1 MVFVDVCLVFV
12 GVFSIWKCV
21 FGRIS
26 LSLSC
31 LGKIDNFDKYF
42 PMYSFGVYIDEE
54 DSVPG
59 DPSTTEGQAWPFL
72 SPNANDRDI
81 FYNAML

>member
-1 MVFVDVCLVFV
+1 MFFLYGSVYF
-12 GVFSIWKCV
+12 V
-21 FGRIS
+21 FGRIN

-31 LGKIDNFDKYF
+31 LGKIDNFDKSF

-54 DSVPG
+54 DPVPG

-72 SPNANDRDI
+72 SPNDR
-81 FYNAML
+81 